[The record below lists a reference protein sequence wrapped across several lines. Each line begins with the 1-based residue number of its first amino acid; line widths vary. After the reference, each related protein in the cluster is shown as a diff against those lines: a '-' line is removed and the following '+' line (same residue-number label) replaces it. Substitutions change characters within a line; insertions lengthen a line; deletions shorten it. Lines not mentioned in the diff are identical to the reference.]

1 MEVIKIDGDNK
12 KNNKLAHDRVQN
24 MVMNLQVARKHSIF

>member
-12 KNNKLAHDRVQN
+12 KNNKLAHDRMQN
-24 MVMNLQVARKHSIF
+24 MVMNLQVA